1 MKKMTNSTLEKY
13 EKTNIEKNEMNNF
26 DHLFKEDSF
35 KVVGAKKDSQD
46 AITRPYVGI
55 FKESWL
61 RLTKNK
67 GAVVSLVVLSILII
81 LALIGPYMNEYTY
94 DETNYEK
101 AFQEPNSEHWF
112 GTDKFGRDQWTRI
125 WEGTRIS
132 LYIALLATVLDL
144 VIGVL
149 YGSISALVGGKVDN
163 VMQRIIEV
171 LVGIPNLI
179 LIILL
184 IMLLKPGIFTITV
197 AMVITGWVN
206 MARLVRSQ
214 VFKLKNQE
222 FILASKALGAS
233 NSRLIKEHFIP
244 NTLGLIIVNMMFTI
258 PSAIFTEAFLSFI
271 GLGLQEPL
279 ASLGVLIND
288 GFKAMRNNFYLLLYP
303 AGVIV
308 GLMVCFNLLAD
319 GLRDALDPKMRK

>member
-1 MKKMTNSTLEKY
+1 MTNTNLEKY
-13 EKTNIEKNEMNNF
+13 ETKETEGVF
-26 DHLFKEDSF
+26 REDSF
-35 KVVGAKKDSQD
+35 KVVGAKKESQD
-46 AITRPYVGI
+46 TIARPHVGI
-55 FKESWL
+55 FKESWM

-67 GAVVSLVVLSILII
+67 GAVVSLVIISILVL
-81 LALIGPYMNEYTY
+81 LALVGPYMNEYTY
-94 DETNYEK
+94 EQTDYDK
-101 AFQEPNSEHWF
+101 AFQEPNGEHWF

-132 LYIALLATVLDL
+132 LYIALLASVLDL
-144 VIGVL
+144 AIGVI

-163 VMQRIIEV
+163 IMQRVIEV

-184 IMLLKPGIFTITV
+184 IMLMKPGIFTITV

-214 VFKLKNQE
+214 VFKLKSQE
-222 FILASKALGAS
+222 FILASRALGAS
-233 NSRLIKEHFIP
+233 NGRLIKEHFIP

-288 GFKAMRNNFYLLLYP
+288 GFEGMRNNFYLLLYP
-303 AGVIV
+303 TLVIV
-308 GLMVCFNLLAD
+308 GLMICFNLLAD

>member
-1 MKKMTNSTLEKY
+1 MTKADLE
-13 EKTNIEKNEMNNF
+13 INEVI
-26 DHLFKEDSF
+26 DTEETFKEGAF
-35 KVVGAKKDSQD
+35 EVVGAKKDSQD
-46 AITRPYVGI
+46 AITRPQVSM
-55 FKESWL
+55 FQESWK
-61 RLTKNK
+61 RLIKNK
-67 GAVVSLVVLSILII
+67 GALVSLVILGLLFVMAIV
-81 LALIGPYMNEYTY
+81 GPYMNSYSYLETDY
-94 DETNYEK
+94 DK
-101 AFQEPNSEHWF
+101 VFQKPNGEHWL

-132 LYIALLATVLDL
+132 LYIALLAAVLDL
-144 VIGVL
+144 LIGVL

-163 VMQRIIEV
+163 FMQRVIEI

-184 IMLLKPGIFTITV
+184 IMIMKPGIMTITI

-233 NSRLIKEHFIP
+233 NKRLIKEHFIP
-244 NTLGLIIVNMMFTI
+244 NTMGLIIVNMMFTI
-258 PSAIFTEAFLSFI
+258 PAAIFTEAFLSFI
-271 GLGLQEPL
+271 GLGLQEPQ

-288 GFKAMRNNFYLLLYP
+288 GFQGMRNNFYLLLYP
-303 AGVIV
+303 ATVIV